1 MKIALIVIVGIIGI
15 FGIIYFSAD
24 GESIKYYDEFTEQDI
39 KDFEKELFELT
50 NQKRIEN
57 NVSVLDWD
65 EELAS
70 IARGHS
76 QDMAENDFFSHVN
89 LNGIRSNDRAINAG
103 YECED
108 EEINNIIYE
117 GISENISQMGLIYQ
131 DYELDDAQR
140 IIDGLMNSTEHR
152 DNMLKQTD
160 SKIGI
165 AIAINENHL
174 YTTQNFC

>member
-76 QDMAENDFFSHVN
+76 QDMAENDFLSHVN
-89 LNGIRSNDRAINAG
+89 LNGLSANDRATNTK
-103 YECED
+103 YECKKK
-108 EEINNIIYE
+108 NNDQGYY

-140 IIDGLMNSTEHR
+140 IIDNLMDSPEHK
-152 DNMLKQTD
+152 DNMLHPIN